1 MRVAHHSS
9 YAVWMEEA
17 RTHLLRASG
26 VSYAD
31 LEEQGVF
38 LVITKLELKYRR
50 PVRYD
55 DVLEVRVRHVPA
67 GKIKIRHEY
76 EVALVERMGG
86 EPDPADPA
94 TPRDGVCAVGM
105 TELACVG
112 RDGRPRQLPGWL
124 VAEPADHPAGQPAEL
139 G

>member
-1 MRVAHHSS
+1 MRVAHHAS
-9 YAVWMEEA
+9 YPIWMEEA

-26 VSYAD
+26 VTYAQ

-50 PVRYD
+50 PIRYD
-55 DVLEVRVRHVPA
+55 DVIDVRVRHVPA

-76 EVALVERMGG
+76 ELVLVERLGAD
-86 EPDPADPA
+86 PDPADPA
-94 TPRDGVCAVGM
+94 TPRDGICAVAT

-112 RDGRPRQLPGWL
+112 RDGRPRQLPSWL
-124 VAEPADHPAGQPAEL
+124 IVEDGAG
-139 G
+139 